1 MSTLGHLCSRLRKL
15 TTRPSMF
22 SALARGRNVT
32 ESTRCSAACGYA
44 DTARARVVA
53 QVDDCPPA
61 IGVPDQ
67 RPVMVCTTRMA
78 DGGNADDART
88 MNGLYC
94 RGRGLWGM
102 GTQGD
107 VRGRPS

>member
-1 MSTLGHLCSRLRKL
+1 
-15 TTRPSMF
+15 
-22 SALARGRNVT
+22 
-32 ESTRCSAACGYA
+32 
-44 DTARARVVA
+44 RVVA

-94 RGRGLWGM
+94 RGRGLWGL

-107 VRGRPS
+107 VRGRPSGFAPDAGEGSTGLWEVRSCVVHVGVDGGAPFSRRLAY